1 MRPAE
6 TCGDPLVVYSP
17 YKVNVVNGASSTS
30 LAART
35 AKWAPIE
42 RSRRDNSNGE
52 NRSSLSH
59 SSQELQAVEI
69 AVTRGSRDQGVHAER
84 SAIIPHD
91 DFRLFTLWRDH
102 FFLHALVW
110 VPLVSAAERA
120 VPPVEIMSSLP
131 MTHAI
136 LKEIRKYENEKN
148 GSCDGID
155 GRAEIRDVRL
165 SRHRKAAFLAR
176 ASPSSVP
183 PLLPPKHP
191 FSFATLPQDMLY
203 NHFP

>member
-1 MRPAE
+1 MYNRPVRDEFTTDRAE
-6 TCGDPLVVYSP
+6 IFYTYHTGVRIENAACGNLRRPLGGVLAVQN
-17 YKVNVVNGASSTS
+17 KVNVVNGASSTS

-110 VPLVSAAERA
+110 VP
-120 VPPVEIMSSLP
+120 
-131 MTHAI
+131 
-136 LKEIRKYENEKN
+136 
-148 GSCDGID
+148 
-155 GRAEIRDVRL
+155 
-165 SRHRKAAFLAR
+165 
-176 ASPSSVP
+176 
-183 PLLPPKHP
+183 
-191 FSFATLPQDMLY
+191 
-203 NHFP
+203 